1 MSLDDL
7 TAVKDDMV
15 EATGTEDLVADLV
28 KAVQEQKENAET
40 LYNENDG
47 EKYLDLLM
55 EKASEVDLDDVK
67 DTVAD

>member
-1 MSLDDL
+1 
-7 TAVKDDMV
+7 MV

-28 KAVQEQKENAET
+28 KAVQEQKENAVT

-67 DTVAD
+67 DTIAD